1 MCSISIVHVSL
12 LQWNAVI
19 TITPLK
25 LHSNAVL
32 SQYVVHGVAV
42 ALIRVDSFVLQIDI
56 LQLRF

>member
-32 SQYVVHGVAV
+32 QYVVHGVAV